1 MNWFYATKDKTQA
14 GPVDDAT
21 LDGLFQSGTISAETL
36 VWAEGMENWKPYSQA
51 RTLATVP
58 EFAGNDAVCAECGQ
72 TFPKNSMIQQG
83 NAWVCASCKP
93 VFLQKLA
100 EGAIV
105 NTGGMRYAGFWI
117 RFVAKFIDG
126 LILGVVIMVPMM
138 VIIGAMGGFSNPEE
152 PSGALVAVQLALQ
165 LFSWVVSAA
174 FSIFFI
180 GKYGATPGKMA
191 CKIHGV
197 DASGAK
203 IGYGRAT
210 GRFFAE
216 ILSGLICYIGYIM
229 AGFDV
234 EKRALHDR
242 LCNTRVVYK

>member
-1 MNWFYATKDKTQA
+1 MNWFYATKDKTQS
-14 GPVDDAT
+14 GPVDDET
-21 LDGLFQSGTISAETL
+21 LDRLFQSGTISAETL
-36 VWAEGMENWKPYSQA
+36 IWAEGMENWKPYSQV

-58 EFAGNDAVCAECGQ
+58 SFSANDAPCAECGQ
-72 TFPKNSMIQQG
+72 TFPKTSMIQQG
-83 NAWVCASCKP
+83 NAWVCANCKP

-100 EGAIV
+100 EGAMV

-126 LILGVVIMVPMM
+126 LILGAVIGIPMV
-138 VIIGAMGGFSNPEE
+138 VIIGVMGGFSNSEE
-152 PSGALVAVQLALQ
+152 PSGALVAVQMVLQ

-174 FSIFFI
+174 FSIFFV
-180 GKYGATPGKMA
+180 GKFGATPGKMA
-191 CKIHGV
+191 CKIHIV
-197 DASGAK
+197 DASGTK
-203 IGYGRAT
+203 ISYGRAT